1 MITIKCNNSKSKA
14 VKFLLNGGRKDQ
26 IMVFALEDNEYWFSV
41 GTYYKTVDGAK
52 KAAVKAMLKHGYT
65 FDKKEMDSL
74 VIA

>member
-1 MITIKCNNSKSKA
+1 
-14 VKFLLNGGRKDQ
+14 
-26 IMVFALEDNEYWFSV
+26 MVFALEDNEYWFSV